1 VYTSPHEL
9 HRYGNSDEGILGTW
23 ERQSTIL
30 KTMSSHLMLPG
41 VFGPACVIV
50 SQITQYKETPE
61 FTMEHRQLMMAT
73 LYRGMRHYHDN
84 AAILN
89 RAIGAIHSAATHGW
103 HADWLRT
110 GDHRKEI
117 LSTLGETID
126 KYLIGSGKDQ
136 NLIAKIMWIF
146 AFLSLNDDFLSLL
159 AAPATRTGI
168 LAKTGGDMGA
178 GKETGGYVAK
188 CANAC
193 AAFGYKHMG
202 ANSQLLKMLDA
213 LSLGPTQVQRD
224 VIAQVRRG
232 VERCI

>member
-1 VYTSPHEL
+1 MYTSPHEL

-136 NLIAKIMWIF
+136 NPIAKK
-146 AFLSLNDDFLSLL
+146 SKYN
-159 AAPATRTGI
+159 
-168 LAKTGGDMGA
+168 
-178 GKETGGYVAK
+178 
-188 CANAC
+188 
-193 AAFGYKHMG
+193 
-202 ANSQLLKMLDA
+202 
-213 LSLGPTQVQRD
+213 
-224 VIAQVRRG
+224 
-232 VERCI
+232 